1 MKNIFLADQTV
12 TPAASGGSS
21 LMIMGLFLLAFWF
34 LLIAPQRRKQKEQ
47 EKMIAQLKSGDEIM
61 TTSGIIGVIVQVKSN
76 CLLVKSGDSK
86 FEIHK
91 SFVQSKLV
99 VEKTKNKFDCRP
111 VSCAA
116 VVIFGYIT

>member
-1 MKNIFLADQTV
+1 MFPYKAMKNIFLADQTV

-86 FEIHK
+86 FVIHT

-99 VEKTKNKFDCRP
+99 VEKTKK
-111 VSCAA
+111 
-116 VVIFGYIT
+116 